1 MAKTQINTY
10 VSDELKNKVDATWD
24 LLQTVQQTTG
34 NIQNSTDGYMKY
46 HVGPTAPTDADGNV
60 ITNAMW
66 IDTTNPN
73 NVLVKF
79 PLISSVDADGKP
91 QGITWLAINTQ
102 Q

>member
-1 MAKTQINTY
+1 M
-10 VSDELKNKVDATWD
+10 
-24 LLQTVQQTTG
+24 QQTTG

-46 HVGPTAPTDADGNV
+46 HVGPTAPRDANGNI

-79 PLISSVDADGKP
+79 PLISSVDSNGNP
-91 QGITWLAINTQ
+91 QGITWLAINTWQ
-102 Q
+102 